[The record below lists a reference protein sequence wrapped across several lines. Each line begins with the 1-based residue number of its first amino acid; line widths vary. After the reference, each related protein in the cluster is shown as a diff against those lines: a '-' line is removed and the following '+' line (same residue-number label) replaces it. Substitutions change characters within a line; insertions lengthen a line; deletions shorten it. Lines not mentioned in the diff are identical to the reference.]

1 MTKIDINRTISRISR
16 TLHHRIAACLTVG
29 LGLLSLLSGLF
40 DFGLGALSI
49 ILGLVLAA
57 NGVLLFFGVTCK
69 SKCTIKVSSIEL

>member
-1 MTKIDINRTISRISR
+1 M
-16 TLHHRIAACLTVG
+16 G

-69 SKCTIKVSSIEL
+69 SRCTIKVSSIEL